1 MLIKNPCKLWIMSTE
16 YLQYVAS
23 VSHINRRDKKDK
35 TGADSSYKDIGS
47 SENSAKSF
55 RYKAVINESGIHKL
69 QNKKS
74 ILVAESDSEILS
86 MLKLYLNSL
95 GYDYD
100 TFSAGDEVLD
110 HVYNSKSS
118 KKKKYDIILLDT
130 HLDKISGLAVA
141 NEIRKRNSTQRIMIM
156 STTPKEHLPY
166 ELIKSAKVH
175 DADLFTKP
183 FRLSELLYSIER

>member
-1 MLIKNPCKLWIMSTE
+1 MSIE
-16 YLQYVAS
+16 YLQYIAS
-23 VSHINRRDKKDK
+23 VSHINRRDKKGK
-35 TGADSSYKDIGS
+35 RRKDSLNEVLES
-47 SENSAKSF
+47 SKNLGKSF
-55 RYKAVINESGIHKL
+55 RYNLPNYNMSRLSLL

-74 ILVAESDSEILS
+74 ILVGESDSEILS

-100 TFSAGDEVLD
+100 AVRTGDAVLD
-110 HVYNSKSS
+110 YVFNNKSS
-118 KKKKYDIILLDT
+118 KKKYDVILLDT
-130 HLDKISGLAVA
+130 HLDKISGLTVA
-141 NEIRKRNSTQRIMIM
+141 NEIRKRHSHQRIMIM

-183 FRLSELLYSIER
+183 FRLAELLYSIER

>member
-16 YLQYVAS
+16 FLQYLAS
-23 VSHINRRDKKDK
+23 ISHTHRRDKKDK
-35 TGADSSYKDIGS
+35 REKESSYKDIGS
-47 SENSAKSF
+47 TKNSTKPF
-55 RYKAVINESGIHKL
+55 RYKAANYKSGHHKL

-74 ILVAESDSEILS
+74 ILVAESDSGILS

>member
-1 MLIKNPCKLWIMSTE
+1 MSTE
-16 YLQYVAS
+16 YLHYVTS

-35 TGADSSYKDIGS
+35 TGKGSSYKDVGS
-47 SENSAKSF
+47 SEISTKSF
-55 RYKAVINESGIHKL
+55 RYKAANYESGHHKL
-69 QNKKS
+69 QDKKS

-110 HVYNSKSS
+110 QVYNSKSS

-130 HLDKISGLAVA
+130 YLDKISGLAVA
-141 NEIRKRNSTQRIMIM
+141 NEIRKTNSRPRIMIM

-166 ELIKSAKVH
+166 ELIKNAQIH

-183 FRLSELLYSIER
+183 FRLSELLYSLER